1 MALSAKQ
8 IEFAKPGTHP
18 DGHGLYLRVKDSGAK
33 SWMYRYQITG
43 IRKTMGLGGLTDL
56 SAPAARTKALE
67 YGELVRRGVDPR
79 DELERRETVKAERM
93 ALERAEKTTFRMVA
107 EEYIAGHRAGWR
119 NAKHGDQWTNT
130 LKTYAFPVI
139 GDKPV
144 GDVTTEDVLRIL
156 QPIWTGKTETAS
168 RVRSRMELVL
178 SYAKAKKLR
187 QGENPALWRGHL
199 DMLLPPPKRVKAV
212 AHHPALDYRQIPLF
226 MSALRAVSGSGA
238 RALEFA
244 ILTGCR
250 SGEVRLA
257 TWGEINLETKLWIIP
272 AHRMKAKKEHRV
284 PLSRSA
290 MRLLEELPR
299 FKGVDYVF
307 PGSRDVKPL
316 SDMTL
321 SATIRRMN
329 EGDAPPWRE
338 PVSGNPVVP
347 HGFRST
353 FRDWAG
359 ETTSF
364 PREVVEHA
372 LAHQLKD
379 KAEAAYAR
387 GTQFEKRRMLMEAW
401 ARWCDTPSAGVIP
414 LQGSITVA

>member
-1 MALSAKQ
+1 MALTAKQ
-8 IEFAKPGTHP
+8 IDFAKPGTHP
-18 DGHGLYLRVKDSGAK
+18 DGNGLYLRVKDSGAK
-33 SWMYRYQITG
+33 SWMFRYQING
-43 IRKTMGLGGLTDL
+43 VRKTLGLGGLAEL
-56 SAPAARTKALE
+56 PPLAARAKALE
-67 YGELVRRGVDPR
+67 YTDMARSGIDPR
-79 DELERRETVKAERM
+79 EELDRLEVAKAEQE

-107 EEYIAGHRAGWR
+107 KEYIEAHRAGWR

-130 LKTYAFPVI
+130 LASYTYPII

-144 GDVTTEDVLRIL
+144 ADVTTEDVLRIL
-156 QPIWTGKTETAS
+156 QPIWTAKTETAS
-168 RVRSRMELVL
+168 RVRSRLELVL

-187 QGENPALWRGHL
+187 RGENPAAWRGHL

-212 AHHPALDYRQIPLF
+212 AHHPALAYQRMPEFLL
-226 MSALRAVSGSGA
+226 ALRKVSGIGA

-244 ILTGCR
+244 ILTATR

-257 TWGEINLETKLWIIP
+257 TWNEIDLDARLWTIP
-272 AHRMKAKKEHRV
+272 KGRMKAGKEHCV
-284 PLSRSA
+284 PLSESTVK
-290 MRLLEELPR
+290 LLAELPR
-299 FKGVDYVF
+299 FDGVEHVF
-307 PGSRDVKPL
+307 PGVRDKKPL

-321 SATIRRMN
+321 SAVIRRMN
-329 EGDAPPWRE
+329 EGEAPKWVE
-338 PVSGNPVVP
+338 PVTGEPVVP

-372 LAHQLKD
+372 LAHQLAD

-387 GTQFEKRRMLMEAW
+387 GTLLEKRRKLMEAW
-401 ARWCDTPSAGVIP
+401 GKWCEALPADVIQ
-414 LQGSITVA
+414 LQGRNTAA